1 VDKNGIVKLFA
12 RNDSVLPAQPH
23 NNAGEVCIEAL
34 PIWTKQVETA
44 REQTEQAI
52 VALSTRFAGIVAKL
66 DAALDASHSNSGAS
80 GTDLVRVMADGRQE
94 LSLVMQALTAIHE
107 SRTELAAQIRALAV
121 YSSELDKMAGE
132 VEMIAFQTN
141 MLSLNAAIEAAHAGE
156 AGRGFAVVAHE
167 VRNLSNASRETG
179 KSIAQKIS
187 QVHDSLAKII
197 ENNEQA
203 AVREGEALHDS
214 SSRIQSVLGR
224 FGEMSEG
231 LARSTEQLRRES
243 AAIKDEV
250 GESLV
255 QLQFQDRVGQ
265 ILSQVVGSMRDLEQ
279 RSGAPAQSISID
291 DYLAQMTCSYTT
303 EEQRRNHQGEPIAP
317 VAAQAVEFF

>member
-1 VDKNGIVKLFA
+1 MENGIVKFFA
-12 RNDSVLPAQPH
+12 RNDSVVPPQPS
-23 NNAGEVCIEAL
+23 NNAGDVCIEAL
-34 PIWTKQVETA
+34 PIWAKQIETA

-52 VALSTRFAGIVAKL
+52 VALSARFAGIVAKL
-66 DAALDASHSNSGAS
+66 DAALDASHESSGAS
-80 GTDLVRVMADGRQE
+80 GTDLARVMTDGRQE
-94 LSLVMQALTAIHE
+94 LSLVMQALSAIHE
-107 SRTELAAQIRALAV
+107 SRAEQAAQIRTLAV
-121 YSSELDKMAGE
+121 HSSELGKMAGE

-179 KSIAQKIS
+179 KNIAQKIA

-197 ENNEQA
+197 ESNEQA
-203 AVREGEALHDS
+203 SAREGEALRDS
-214 SSRIQSVLGR
+214 RSRIRGVLGR
-224 FGEMSEG
+224 FGDMSEG
-231 LARSTEQLRRES
+231 LARSTENLRQES
-243 AAIKDEV
+243 TAIKNEV

-279 RSGAPAQSISID
+279 RSGAPAQTIVID
-291 DYLAQMTCSYTT
+291 DYLAQMTRGYTT
-303 EEQRRNHQGEPIAP
+303 EEQRRNHQGEPVAP
-317 VAAQAVEFF
+317 VTAQAVEFF